1 MNYSSLVPVLQIVM
15 ITVLALIEVA
25 PARTGESPVN
35 EERLEFQELEL
46 SKGTARVNGQG
57 RAPKLRMLVSVRDLG
72 EHGYSDT
79 GARGGFEGTR
89 AEGEYESIEYGVLS
103 IGRGITSGGSWQP

>member
-1 MNYSSLVPVLQIVM
+1 MNYSSLVPVLKIVL

-35 EERLEFQELEL
+35 EARLELTELERCEGAVDEVGL
-46 SKGTARVNGQG
+46 G

-72 EHGYSDT
+72 EHGYSSKLHLNS
-79 GARGGFEGTR
+79 E
-89 AEGEYESIEYGVLS
+89 
-103 IGRGITSGGSWQP
+103 

>member
-1 MNYSSLVPVLQIVM
+1 MDTLTAMNYSSLVPVLKIVL

-35 EERLEFQELEL
+35 EERLELRELEM
-46 SKGTARVNGQG
+46 SQGAADVVGQG

-72 EHGYSDT
+72 EHGYSSKLHLNS
-79 GARGGFEGTR
+79 E
-89 AEGEYESIEYGVLS
+89 
-103 IGRGITSGGSWQP
+103 